1 MFNTSSIDPATTP
14 FQNDYHS
21 CQYKS
26 DSGKRLN
33 LLFFAVLVYCVEVEV
48 VQVLWYLEIIT
59 ICKCPWSIRTLC
71 GGNARSVSL
80 ISYVVLY
87 FFFLLQ
93 LFNNVFNDIYLYGI
107 FSLSW
112 PIKYADNERTGT
124 QRTTRINTTMD
135 YKTRIDYCLRL
146 LFI

>member
-1 MFNTSSIDPATTP
+1 MHNTSIDPATTP

-59 ICKCPWSIRTLC
+59 ICKCCWSIHTLYR
-71 GGNARSVSL
+71 GNVRSVSL

-87 FFFLLQ
+87 FFLLQ

-124 QRTTRINTTMD
+124 QRTTHIMQTMD
-135 YKTRIDYCLRL
+135 
-146 LFI
+146 